1 MNIKIDFDSHIPL
14 YEQILNGLIILL
26 SSKKIRIGEKLPS
39 VRMLSSQL
47 GVNPATVVRAY
58 RKLEEMGVIKTKKG
72 SRATVVSLPSGVREK
87 LLLDFYSDFLFEARR
102 VGYSEKEILDIVS
115 RHSLNAIL
123 ICDVGST
130 TTKAILFRRNNKGD
144 MVFSGY
150 EQYKTTVE
158 FPEEDV
164 WIGLINSVRALEKK
178 TGWRMLK
185 NEKFLIP
192 SSTDGGIDLFLAT
205 SSAGGGLQ
213 MITVGLVKYYTG
225 ESAERTAL
233 GAGAI
238 VMDVLAID
246 DGRTPF
252 EKIMA
257 LKDLRPDIILLSG
270 GVEGGA
276 VSGVVQLGEIL
287 ASSEIKGKFGEYKI
301 PLVYAGNSNG
311 SEFIKIALEKK
322 FDLTITENIRP
333 DLKKENPYPAR
344 REILRI
350 FMDHVMKRAP
360 GYERLLNVVSAP
372 ILPTPGA
379 VFELL
384 KKYSQEREI
393 NMLSFDVGGAT
404 TDVFSAYDGEVTRTV
419 SANLGM
425 SYSLLQT
432 IKRAGLENVMKW
444 IPLEIDTEELMN
456 VAANKMISPTSI
468 PKKGAE
474 QEMEIAVAKEIV
486 RIALEDH
493 NKLAKSRE
501 ITDVIT
507 SSLQG
512 KNVKVREWNVGRSP
526 LDSLSID
533 MVIGS
538 GGILS
543 HNPRERAFEIMLD
556 GINAK
561 GITEFFVD
569 SVFMMPHLGILSSI
583 NPALALELFDRE
595 CLIPLG
601 TVVSPA
607 GKDKKGKIA
616 FTISV
621 KDRSFKI
628 RQGELVRVPVKEK
641 EVEIEVKPTKRFD
654 AGAGRGI
661 PIKKIVRPGHL
672 GIICDMRERPLRPDR
687 IAVEKWRKIVSGRV
701 NG

>member
-333 DLKKENPYPAR
+333 DLKKENPDPAR

-621 KDRSFKI
+621 NDRSFKI

-641 EVEIEVKPTKRFD
+641 EVKIEVKPTKRFD

-672 GIICDMRERPLRPDR
+672 GIICDMRERPLKPDR
-687 IAVEKWRKIVSGRV
+687 IAVEKWRKIISGRV

>member
-1 MNIKIDFDSHIPL
+1 MNIKIDVDSHIPL
-14 YEQILNGLIILL
+14 YEQIINGLIILI

-47 GVNPATVVRAY
+47 DVNPATVVRAY

-72 SRATVVSLPSGVREK
+72 SRATVISLPSGVREK

-115 RHSLNAIL
+115 HHSLNAIL

-130 TTKAILFRRNNKGD
+130 TTKAILFKRNNKGD

-192 SSTDGGIDLFLAT
+192 SSTEGGIDLFLAT

-287 ASSEIKGKFGEYKI
+287 ASSELRGKFGEYKI

-333 DLKKENPYPAR
+333 DLKRENPGPAR

-360 GYERLLNVVSAP
+360 GYDRLLNIVSAP

-384 KKYSQEREI
+384 KKYSQEKEV

-404 TDVFSAYDGEVTRTV
+404 TDVFSAYNGEVTRTV

-444 IPLEIDTEELMN
+444 IPLEIEAEELMN

-468 PKKGAE
+468 PKRGAE

-512 KNVKVREWNVGRSP
+512 ENVKVKEWNVGRSP

-533 MVIGS
+533 MIIGS

-583 NPALALELFDRE
+583 NPVLALELFDRE

-601 TVVSPA
+601 TVVSPS

-616 FTISV
+616 FTIAVENQSL
-621 KDRSFKI
+621 KI
-628 RQGELVRVPVKEK
+628 REGELVRIPMKGK

-654 AGAGRGI
+654 VGAGRGV
-661 PIKKIVRPGHL
+661 PVKRVVRTGHL
-672 GIICDMRERPLRPDR
+672 GIICDMRERPLQPNR
-687 IAVEKWRKIVSGRV
+687 IVVEKWREIITGRD